1 MASMELQP
9 PTLSQLPL
17 DDDEYDGQE
26 WGGQDDDELQEMME
40 SLLWSPEAAR
50 PPHGRRR
57 AHNDRYDEL
66 EFLRNK
72 VRQMEE
78 ELRAMRLQHL
88 DNVMPVPVSS
98 APTATLAFSSQMFG
112 IPISSPPVSDA
123 PPIWDLAARQQL
135 WRERAAHENARLR
148 TVLDTQA
155 SLAQSMEYQLGK
167 RIREQLAGHA
177 LPFDS
182 FSGTIAQDRGPDF
195 ALETET
201 IESLRRGLDT
211 AFEELDA
218 VFDTN
223 GLDRLETPSTD
234 ARVREGASGMY
245 LDIFAAKLLPF
256 DFDTTAT
263 AAWNHYRGVERRRGN
278 LNQNL
283 TLDDEFDTVMEEVAM
298 KFTGKSTNADFRVKQ
313 ALRRHVEPDR
323 QVVVWVS
330 KAEAVEQQVSAYSNF
345 AFIDKGYVVVKRPTF
360 PDHSQT
366 ASTLLQICCLISP
379 QMMRGCVL
387 DVKTAGAFTE
397 FVLSV
402 MVASITATQELVES
416 MLLEEAQQLHVL
428 QQQE

>member
-88 DNVMPVPVSS
+88 DNVMPVPVSL

-234 ARVREGASGMY
+234 VR
-245 LDIFAAKLLPF
+245 
-256 DFDTTAT
+256 
-263 AAWNHYRGVERRRGN
+263 
-278 LNQNL
+278 NL

>member
-88 DNVMPVPVSS
+88 DNVMPVPVSL

-123 PPIWDLAARQQL
+123 PPIWDLAARHQL

-234 ARVREGASGMY
+234 VR
-245 LDIFAAKLLPF
+245 
-256 DFDTTAT
+256 
-263 AAWNHYRGVERRRGN
+263 
-278 LNQNL
+278 NL

>member
-234 ARVREGASGMY
+234 AR
-245 LDIFAAKLLPF
+245 
-256 DFDTTAT
+256 
-263 AAWNHYRGVERRRGN
+263 
-278 LNQNL
+278 NL

>member
-1 MASMELQP
+1 MELQP

-40 SLLWSPEAAR
+40 SLSWSPEAAR

-78 ELRAMRLQHL
+78 ELRALRLQHL

-182 FSGTIAQDRGPDF
+182 FS
-195 ALETET
+195 
-201 IESLRRGLDT
+201 
-211 AFEELDA
+211 
-218 VFDTN
+218 
-223 GLDRLETPSTD
+223 
-234 ARVREGASGMY
+234 
-245 LDIFAAKLLPF
+245 
-256 DFDTTAT
+256 
-263 AAWNHYRGVERRRGN
+263 
-278 LNQNL
+278 
-283 TLDDEFDTVMEEVAM
+283 EFDT
-298 KFTGKSTNADFRVKQ
+298 G
-313 ALRRHVEPDR
+313 
-323 QVVVWVS
+323 
-330 KAEAVEQQVSAYSNF
+330 
-345 AFIDKGYVVVKRPTF
+345 
-360 PDHSQT
+360 
-366 ASTLLQICCLISP
+366 
-379 QMMRGCVL
+379 
-387 DVKTAGAFTE
+387 
-397 FVLSV
+397 
-402 MVASITATQELVES
+402 
-416 MLLEEAQQLHVL
+416 
-428 QQQE
+428 